1 MMLVLGFEML
11 ELLVRECMERLWG
24 SYLPTPLCCW
34 PFSTCSASLRDQ
46 KEIKRRVPGTLLV
59 SRFEPNPQIIITE
72 GGNVLM
78 SGMMITILFGVMLK
92 LFWLYW
98 CQNRPENT
106 LSSIWDCRDGS
117 FRGPRNRGA
126 LPCLQKA
133 AIGEP
138 SELYYY
144 ERNKAGWAGWAGWEF
159 AAVVGCTVQK
169 DEQWETL
176 IGKSD
181 ETRLGRSQE
190 SLPVGWKKPFSLRP
204 EVSTLQVQVR
214 SWYSEIT
221 S

>member
-1 MMLVLGFEML
+1 MYWWAG
-11 ELLVRECMERLWG
+11 WWSQ
-24 SYLPTPLCCW
+24 SYLEWCW
-34 PFSTCSASLRDQ
+34 SCFDSIDVKIGQGIHFLPF
-46 KEIKRRVPGTLLV
+46 
-59 SRFEPNPQIIITE
+59 
-72 GGNVLM
+72 
-78 SGMMITILFGVMLK
+78 
-92 LFWLYW
+92 
-98 CQNRPENT
+98 
-106 LSSIWDCRDGS
+106 WDCRDGS